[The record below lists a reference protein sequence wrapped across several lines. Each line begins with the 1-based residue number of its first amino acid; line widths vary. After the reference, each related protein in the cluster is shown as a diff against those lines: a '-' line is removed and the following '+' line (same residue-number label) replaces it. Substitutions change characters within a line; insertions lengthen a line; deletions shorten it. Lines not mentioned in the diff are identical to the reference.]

1 MRFQRIAIPAVLVA
15 ALAVPFSAAKAQYYY
30 PPPCHPFPLFWP
42 VCAAAAIVGTAGAIV
57 TAPFRAVAPYPYY
70 YGAPASPYYYQQ
82 APGYAAP
89 AYYGAPGYYGPR

>member
-15 ALAVPFSAAKAQYYY
+15 ALAVPFSSAKAQYYY

-42 VCAAAAIVGTAGAIV
+42 ACAAAAIVGTAGAIV
-57 TAPFRAVAPYPYY
+57 TAPFRAAAYPYY
-70 YGAPASPYYYQQ
+70 YRPPYYYLP

-89 AYYGAPGYYGPR
+89 GYYGGPGYYGPR